1 MQKISC
7 WHIISL
13 VSLINWAKNNKL
25 SILLALVVI
34 VLLLVVK
41 NSFLSSRSAVS
52 LPQKSLDTLEIGSQG
67 TVGLQQSTLR
77 RGFEPVSQTSE
88 RIVVQNSNLSL
99 VVSDVRKV
107 GDEVINYAKSIG
119 GFMVSTSYNRPT
131 ESPFA
136 TITVRVPTERLDD
149 VLGHFRSLSYKV
161 ASENL
166 FGEDVT
172 DEYLDIDSRLTTLQK
187 TKDKFEQI
195 LEKATSVEDILNVQ
209 RELINLQDE
218 IDSLKGQKE
227 AISKNAQL
235 TKVTV
240 YLATDE
246 LALPYKPDKVFR
258 PKVVFKQAVRSLLN
272 TARGLAETGI
282 WIVVYAPV
290 WIIPVAIYYLIRKRG
305 KKKAQTSKPES

>member
-1 MQKISC
+1 MQKFSN
-7 WHIISL
+7 WHIINLMSL
-13 VSLINWAKNNKL
+13 ANWAKNNKL
-25 SILLALVVI
+25 SIFLALIVI

-41 NSFLSSRSAVS
+41 NNFLGAR
-52 LPQKSLDTLEIGSQG
+52 PQYGLSQKDLDTTEAGPQG
-67 TVGLQQSTLR
+67 AVGLQQPPLR

-107 GDEVINYAKSIG
+107 GDEIVNYAKSAG
-119 GFMVSTSYNRPT
+119 GFMVSTSYSRPT
-131 ESPFA
+131 DAPFA
-136 TITVRVPTERLDD
+136 TITVRVPTDKLNEALE
-149 VLGHFRSLSYKV
+149 HFRSLSYKV

-172 DEYLDIDSRLTTLQK
+172 EEYLDIDSRLTTLQK

-195 LEKATSVEDILNVQ
+195 LEKATTVEDILNVQ

-227 AISKNAQL
+227 AIAKNAQL

-240 YLATDE
+240 YLSTDE

-272 TARGLAETGI
+272 TARGLAEIGI

-290 WIIPVAIYYLIRKRG
+290 WIVPVVLYYLIRKR
-305 KKKAQTSKPES
+305 KQKKAQTSKSES

>member
-1 MQKISC
+1 MA
-7 WHIISL
+7 
-13 VSLINWAKNNKL
+13 VVNWAKNNKL
-25 SILLALVVI
+25 SILLALIVI
-34 VLLLVVK
+34 ALLLVVK
-41 NSFLSSRSAVS
+41 NNFLSTGSGVS
-52 LPQKSLDTLEIGSQG
+52 LPQKGLDTSEIGPQG
-67 TVGLQQSTLR
+67 TVGLQQPPLR
-77 RGFEPVSQTSE
+77 RGFEPVSQTNE
-88 RIVVQNSNLSL
+88 RIVIQNSNLSL
-99 VVSDVRKV
+99 VVQDVRKV
-107 GDEVINYAKSIG
+107 GDEVVDYAKNIG

-131 ESPFA
+131 GAPFA
-136 TITVRVPTERLDD
+136 TITVRVPTDKLNEALE
-149 VLGHFRSLSYKV
+149 HFRSLSYKV

-172 DEYLDIDSRLTTLQK
+172 EEYLDIDSRLTTLQK
-187 TKDKFEQI
+187 TKDKFEEI

-227 AISKNAQL
+227 AIAKNAQL

-240 YLATDE
+240 YLSTDE

-272 TARGLAETGI
+272 TARGLAELGI

-290 WIIPVAIYYLIRKRG
+290 WIVPAVAYYLIRKRRQ
-305 KKKAQTSKPES
+305 KKAQVSKSGN

>member
-1 MQKISC
+1 MQKFSN
-7 WHIISL
+7 WHIIIL
-13 VSLINWAKNNKL
+13 MPLINWAKNNKL
-25 SILLALVVI
+25 SVFLALIVI
-34 VLLLVVK
+34 IFLLTVK
-41 NSFLSSRSAVS
+41 NNFLGTRPQYS
-52 LPQKSLDTLEIGSQG
+52 LPQKGLDTTEVGSQG
-67 TVGLQQSTLR
+67 AVGLQQPSLR

-88 RIVVQNSNLSL
+88 RIVIQNSNLSL
-99 VVSDVRKV
+99 VVQDVRKV
-107 GDEVINYAKSIG
+107 GDEIVNYAKSVG

-131 ESPFA
+131 DAPFA
-136 TITVRVPTERLDD
+136 TITVRVPTDKLNEALE
-149 VLGHFRSLSYKV
+149 HFRSLSYKV

-166 FGEDVT
+166 VGEDVT

-227 AISKNAQL
+227 ALAKNAQL

-240 YLATDE
+240 YLSTDE

-258 PKVVFKQAVRSLLN
+258 PQVIFKQAVRSLLS
-272 TARGLAETGI
+272 TARVLAELGI

-290 WIIPVAIYYLIRKRG
+290 WIIPVVAYYLIRKRKQ
-305 KKKAQTSKPES
+305 KKGQISKAES